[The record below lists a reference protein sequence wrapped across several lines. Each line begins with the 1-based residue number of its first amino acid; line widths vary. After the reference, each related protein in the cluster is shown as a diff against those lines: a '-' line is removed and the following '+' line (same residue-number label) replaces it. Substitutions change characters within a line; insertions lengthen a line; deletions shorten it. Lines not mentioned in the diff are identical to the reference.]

1 MTTMCEFQQTSPGS
15 FRVFRQDATAH
26 PEACPICLDEI
37 EKDAYGLPC
46 KHTFHAECL
55 LTLRRSPNSQVCPL
69 CRADLP
75 PGPKELFEEAAVH
88 YREIEARVNSGDAD
102 WEALDGQDRVKFDEV
117 LRLWGEAARQGVTT
131 ALCNLGTLY
140 ARGIGVTKDEV
151 EAAQWY
157 KAAAERGHA
166 PAQTKLGFLYV
177 HGIGIEKDRQRGFD
191 WFKTAAE
198 QGYGDAQYNLGIMYL
213 GGLGIEASE
222 EDAIHWLTKSADQ
235 GDLKASATLAQIKQ
249 KSKQSKSCYG
259 FDFKL
264 KVFPW
269 VFTRRSSSHNL
280 QAAAS

>member
-117 LRLWGEAARQGVTT
+117 LFSNREHKSISGNVFNFFYDLRCVVCEIRSGAPIVGRGRAARH
-131 ALCNLGTLY
+131 Y
-140 ARGIGVTKDEV
+140 
-151 EAAQWY
+151 
-157 KAAAERGHA
+157 
-166 PAQTKLGFLYV
+166 
-177 HGIGIEKDRQRGFD
+177 HG
-191 WFKTAAE
+191 A
-198 QGYGDAQYNLGIMYL
+198 
-213 GGLGIEASE
+213 
-222 EDAIHWLTKSADQ
+222 
-235 GDLKASATLAQIKQ
+235 
-249 KSKQSKSCYG
+249 
-259 FDFKL
+259 
-264 KVFPW
+264 V
-269 VFTRRSSSHNL
+269 
-280 QAAAS
+280 